1 MDADELEL
9 YAGQI
14 FEDAK
19 TLALAAVLSDD
30 DWRYYYRSIC
40 RWYSAKFSTT
50 LHKVFDLPMEF
61 VLQNFFESTFED
73 KDAPVLLD
81 EARYYALDAV
91 GRAKYNAEQ
100 ARDLDQSEHL
110 RKMVADVAKETANLA
125 DKAAGTGLDLQTV
138 LAALQKGPPAKTG
151 APAPDPAPGG
161 PASGPTNTAAA
172 KNEPQAGTLFDP
184 NLPPP
189 ATFPGKSVQ
198 FMSEAEMTQL
208 LEGSNFD
215 PFKPSEE

>member
-1 MDADELEL
+1 MDNDELEL
-9 YAGQI
+9 TAGQI

-40 RWYSAKFSTT
+40 RWYSAKFSTK

-100 ARDLDQSEHL
+100 ARDQDQSEHL
-110 RKMVADVAKETANLA
+110 KKMIADVAKETANLA
-125 DKAAGTGLDLQTV
+125 GKAAGTGLDLQTV
-138 LAALQKGPPAKTG
+138 LAALQKGPPAKTD
-151 APAPDPAPGG
+151 APDQSAGPTPGG
-161 PASGPTNTAAA
+161 PASGPTNPAA
-172 KNEPQAGTLFDP
+172 KNEPGTLFDP

-198 FMSEAEMTQL
+198 FMSEAEMAQL

>member
-110 RKMVADVAKETANLA
+110 RKMVADVAKETASLA

-138 LAALQKGPPAKTG
+138 LAALQKGPPTKT
-151 APAPDPAPGG
+151 DAPGQ
-161 PASGPTNTAAA
+161 ATGPTPGGVTTGPTTVA
-172 KNEPQAGTLFDP
+172 KNEPGTLFDP

-198 FMSEAEMTQL
+198 FMSEAEMAQL